1 MSGLNWDVDP
11 ASIKTTPVTSER
23 AQIAMLNYW
32 SDQVADMQAELRTW
46 ELDSRKYDA
55 TLLALGKL
63 SSDLY
68 ELRRER
74 ELNAPVEAVSAAE
87 RAHVL
92 RAMAEYRRD
101 LEARIGA
108 D

>member
-1 MSGLNWDVDP
+1 MDVSVIAMSDYRD
-11 ASIKTTPVTSER
+11 E
-23 AQIAMLNYW
+23 IAMLNHW
-32 SDQVADMQAELRTW
+32 SDQIADMASEMRSWDLETAKCQN
-46 ELDSRKYDA
+46 
-55 TLLALGKL
+55 TLLTLGKL

-101 LEARIGA
+101 LEARLGA